1 MTTLNVSSRI
11 FRSGNFRKAQ
21 LEEPMRKVVL
31 AFGLISGAISSLM
44 MVLTLPFMETIGL
57 DRAEI
62 IGYATLVLSFLMVFF
77 GIRSYR
83 DNAGG
88 TIGFVQAFKVGI
100 LITLISC
107 ACYVVTWE
115 ILYFNFFPDFWE
127 KYAKA
132 AAQQIKAS
140 SASAATIQAQLD
152 QMERFGELYRNP
164 IFNVAMTFIEPFPV
178 GLIITLIS
186 SIVLRRTSEKRI

>member
-1 MTTLNVSSRI
+1 
-11 FRSGNFRKAQ
+11 
-21 LEEPMRKVVL
+21 MRKVVL
-31 AFGLISGAISSLM
+31 TFGLISGAISSLM
-44 MVLTLPFMETIGL
+44 MVLTLPFIHTIRL

-83 DNAGG
+83 DNVADG

-115 ILYFNFFPDFWE
+115 ILYFNFLPDFWDT
-127 KYAKA
+127 YSKA
-132 AAQQIKAS
+132 AAQQLKAS
-140 SASAATIQAQLD
+140 NASAATIQAQLE

-164 IFNVAMTFIEPFPV
+164 LINVAMTFIEPFPV
-178 GLIITLIS
+178 GLIMTLIS
-186 SIVLRRTSEKRI
+186 SMVLRRTSEKRI

>member
-83 DNAGG
+83 DNVAGG

-100 LITLISC
+100 LITFDFVRLLC
-107 ACYVVTWE
+107 RDMGDF
-115 ILYFNFFPDFWE
+115 IL
-127 KYAKA
+127 
-132 AAQQIKAS
+132 
-140 SASAATIQAQLD
+140 QLLPG
-152 QMERFGELYRNP
+152 FLGEVR
-164 IFNVAMTFIEPFPV
+164 
-178 GLIITLIS
+178 
-186 SIVLRRTSEKRI
+186 

>member
-83 DNAGG
+83 DNVAGG

-100 LITLISC
+100 LITFDFVRLLC
-107 ACYVVTWE
+107 RDMGDF
-115 ILYFNFFPDFWE
+115 IL
-127 KYAKA
+127 
-132 AAQQIKAS
+132 
-140 SASAATIQAQLD
+140 QLLPG
-152 QMERFGELYRNP
+152 FLGEGR
-164 IFNVAMTFIEPFPV
+164 
-178 GLIITLIS
+178 
-186 SIVLRRTSEKRI
+186 